1 MRASSGARN
10 TRSRARAKIFA
21 QEPEQSEFT
30 PARVVRARRSACGS
44 RMHKATHEKMDGVP
58 IPIPPPEPAA
68 TPSDKGRAA
77 DTPVKNPPARLGA
90 RDVSNHDPALTVETP
105 KSVVLRRSTRK
116 IPVVSHFPPVET
128 KRSRPRPARRVKER
142 VNRDS
147 GAIVFRPE
155 IDFDIPTEFEESNVR
170 ADLTS
175 AYPLSFSRGIVSI
188 RKEREDTNEPI
199 GRPAFPVGRGG
210 G

>member
-44 RMHKATHEKMDGVP
+44 RMHKAAHEKMDGVP
-58 IPIPPPEPAA
+58 IPPPEPVA

-90 RDVSNHDPALTVETP
+90 RDVSNHDPALTAETP
-105 KSVVLRRSTRK
+105 GSVLRRSTRK
-116 IPVVSHFPPVET
+116 IPVSHPPPPVET
-128 KRSRPRPARRVKER
+128 KRSRPRSARRVKER
-142 VNRDS
+142 VNRDP

-170 ADLTS
+170 ADLTG
-175 AYPLSFSRGIVSI
+175 AYPLSF
-188 RKEREDTNEPI
+188 P
-199 GRPAFPVGRGG
+199 GG
-210 G
+210 CPH